1 MDGFDEI
8 SEGMYV
14 MNSEG
19 MKKLAE
25 FAQSPEG
32 QLVAKEM
39 RDEIK
44 RVESKYLDS
53 NGFAFNNMEII
64 CDIPNNRLIA
74 KGNQNGVPVDINRE
88 LFDEETRKSLIV
100 PSVPPK
106 KSLMTLI
113 WRFLGFCRK

>member
-1 MDGFDEI
+1 MDGWDEV
-8 SEGMYV
+8 SEGMFV

-44 RVESKYLDS
+44 RVESRYLDS

-74 KGNQNGVPVDINRE
+74 KGNQNGVPVDIDKE
-88 LFDEETRKSLIV
+88 LFDEETRKSLVVEPIN
-100 PSVPPK
+100 PPK
-106 KSLMTLI
+106 SLFRRILDLI
-113 WRFLGFCRK
+113 YWK